1 MSGFKQDT
9 GQSALYLSVK
19 HHGIVEESKR
29 EREGFQP
36 INIFVQRTG
45 ETITKF
51 IKRYKSIEG
60 FVTKIEYRESEF
72 EGVKFNSWKI
82 HVVDDEGTL
91 GILDLLL
98 NSNPG
103 TRFMKLAENLDFKK
117 TVEFRAW
124 HDQKD
129 DKTAF
134 VVCQGGQSVKQKY
147 TAESPGDC
155 PPPEQRGR
163 QGKWDFTAQEDFL
176 YERMVNAVIPAV
188 NAAEAARGLAPATQE
203 NKPDDGW
210 DDEDTSMF

>member
-1 MSGFKQDT
+1 MSGFREDT

-36 INIFVQRTG
+36 VNIFVQRTG

-60 FVTKIEYRESEF
+60 FITKIEYRESEF

-134 VVCQGGQSVKQKY
+134 VVCQNGQSIKQKY
-147 TAESPGDC
+147 TAENPGEC

-176 YERMVNAVIPAV
+176 YERMVNVVVPAV
-188 NAAEAARGLAPATQE
+188 DAAEAARGMTPTAQPETSDE
-203 NKPDDGW
+203 WG
-210 DDEDTSMF
+210 DDETAPF